1 MKKSALQLL
10 GVAGS
15 IAIGL
20 LGLSPTQAQI
30 VPDSTLPVNS
40 QVGSCG
46 AACTVINGG
55 TVRGANLFH
64 SFQQFSIPTGGEAYF
79 NNATQIQNILTRVTG
94 ASISNIDGL
103 IRANGIANLYLLNPN
118 GIVFGPNASLHIGG
132 SFVATTAN
140 SFKLPDG
147 SEYSATNPQ
156 APSLLAVNLTPGVQF
171 GARPAGSTITN
182 HGNLTAGQDL
192 TLAATNLDLQ
202 GQLQAGRDLT
212 LRIVD

>member
-1 MKKSALQLL
+1 MKKSALQLF

-15 IAIGL
+15 IVIGL